1 MTLTINHVLILE
13 SDQLFAE
20 RFKQTLKH
28 IGAFEISV
36 MLTLK
41 DACLHLMQSPQ
52 DLAFIPVIEG
62 GKIVRSLRAVQPNLR
77 LVLMAPQAD
86 YKLPDTYAGAV
97 QAVMI
102 KDLVDIELPAIIENA
117 FESPLLVPGKVAKEQ
132 RAGIESIDTAIL
144 IATLNQ
150 AQLGRL
156 VQSVVFARGT
166 KMLAYWGEL
175 KDREAGAIAIYT
187 GKDWASGAQ
196 KSRVQFMHLP
206 ARAGDM
212 LLYTH
217 RILNDYYLTLVALPE
232 TPLGE
237 LRTQAS
243 RMVVSLKKVVLGKT
257 APLKLPK
264 TVPNVDGRSTFA
276 IVWQPVKLLPTS
288 LHIPLRRAIERLAAA
303 NACVPTH
310 ILVRPEFVHLVVN
323 CPPGRD
329 STWAAYLFKNGSEQT
344 IQQQYGVAA
353 SLWETGFY
361 AAESDDPLSEI
372 ELNLFLERNQ
382 SE

>member
-1 MTLTINHVLILE
+1 MTPTINNVLILE
-13 SDQLFAE
+13 PDKEFAQ
-20 RFKQTLKH
+20 RFMRTLKH
-28 IGAFEISV
+28 IGAFTIAA
-36 MLTLK
+36 MPTLK
-41 DACLHLMQSPQ
+41 EACLHLMQAPQ
-52 DLAFIPVIEG
+52 DLAFIPVTEG
-62 GKIVRSLRAVQPNLR
+62 DKIVRSLRAVQPNLR
-77 LVLMAPQAD
+77 LVLMTPQAD
-86 YKLPDTYAGAV
+86 YELPNMYAGAV

-102 KDLVDIELPAIIENA
+102 KPLMDIELPAIIEDA
-117 FESPLLVPGKVAKEQ
+117 FDNPLISPGTAKAVEDEI
-132 RAGIESIDTAIL
+132 AALDTAIL

-156 VQSVVFARGT
+156 VQSVVFAQGT

-175 KDREAGAIAIYT
+175 KEREAGAVAIYA
-187 GKDWASGAQ
+187 GKNWSGGAQ
-196 KSRVQFMHLP
+196 RSRVQFMHLP

-217 RILNDYYLTLVALPE
+217 HILEDYYLTLVALPE

-237 LRTQAS
+237 LRAQAS
-243 RMVVSLKKVVLGKT
+243 RMVVSLKKVVMGKT
-257 APLKLPK
+257 APLTLPEIK
-264 TVPNVDGRSTFA
+264 TNIDGRSTFA
-276 IVWQPVKLLPTS
+276 IVWQPVQALPTS
-288 LHIPLRRAIERLAAA
+288 LHIPLRRAIERLAVA

-310 ILVRPEFVHLVVN
+310 ILVRAEFVHLVVN

-361 AAESDDPLSEI
+361 AVASDDPLSDT
-372 ELNLFLERNQ
+372 ELNLFLEHNTI
-382 SE
+382 